1 MATTEISTPL
11 APAPG
16 GHYAQGVR
24 AEGIVWT
31 SGQVGLDPAT
41 GVAEDEF
48 GPQARQAMA
57 NLSAV
62 LKASGAALTDVV
74 KTTCFLTD
82 VADFAEFNS
91 LYAEFFGSHRP
102 ARSTFVVGLV
112 GGFIFEIEA
121 MAILAAAGSSA
132 N

>member
-1 MATTEISTPL
+1 MAVTEISTPL

-16 GHYAQGVR
+16 GHYAQG
-24 AEGIVWT
+24 ALSTGIVWT
-31 SGQVGLDPAT
+31 SGQVGVDPAS
-41 GVAEDEF
+41 GVAEEEF
-48 GPQARQAMA
+48 GSQARQAMA
-57 NLSAV
+57 NLLAV
-62 LKASGAALTDVV
+62 LKAAGAALTDVV
-74 KTTCFLTD
+74 KTTCFLTN

-102 ARSTFVVGLV
+102 ARSTFVVALA

-121 MAILAAAGSSA
+121 MAILAAADNSA